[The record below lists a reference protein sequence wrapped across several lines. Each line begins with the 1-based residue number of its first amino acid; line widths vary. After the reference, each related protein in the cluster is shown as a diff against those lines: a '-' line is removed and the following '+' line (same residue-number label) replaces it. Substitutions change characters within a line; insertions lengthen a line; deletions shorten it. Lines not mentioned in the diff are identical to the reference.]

1 MKNYFNLKEFID
13 SKVARDNN
21 IDNIP
26 SFDIVINIKMLVDNL
41 LNDLRDK
48 WGSSIIV
55 NSGYRCKKLNDLVGG
70 VKNSAHLYGLAA
82 DIIPGNGKMNEFIEF
97 IKKWAIDKD
106 FDQIIIE
113 KSGQT
118 TWIHISLYNIEGKQR
133 KQLFNLNKNC

>member
-82 DIIPGNGKMNEFIEF
+82 DIIPGNEKMNEFIEF

-113 KSGQT
+113 KSGKT